1 MSSSIYINSPIK
13 LSIDSRRDAIFNTYD
28 INDGKILDKIND
40 LFKRMEEFAQ
50 TCSDIQDFETKLL
63 SSPLSQEY
71 TNIFTEVATK
81 CPMKGME
88 IESDEG
94 KLPTNEIIDDLSH
107 PIKTQLNQKKMD
119 FLRGLPIVGDVMEA
133 KQHKD
138 MFDKLTGKN
147 KEE

>member
-1 MSSSIYINSPIK
+1 MDSNIK
-13 LSIDSRRDAIFNTYD
+13 ISIDSRRDAIFNTYD
-28 INDGKILDKIND
+28 INDPKILDKVND
-40 LFKRMEEFAQ
+40 LFKRMEDFAS
-50 TCSDIQDFETKLL
+50 TCSDIQEFETKFAT
-63 SSPLSQEY
+63 SPLNQEY

-81 CPMKGME
+81 CPIKGAE
-88 IESDEG
+88 DVSSEG
-94 KLPTNEIIDDLSH
+94 MLPNNELLDDLSH

-138 MFDKLTGKN
+138 MFDKITGKN